1 MEEGVSLADRMAF
14 ACKYLSQTKLSEYVM
29 LQIQKSVDKGDLN
42 GLLLTGES
50 QEGINILQ
58 AHMDSTGDIQTV
70 ALIAINYFH
79 RELFNDIRVQYW
91 ITRSTTPLFDFILEN
106 YFKVF
111 VCYNTFSYMDCL
123 NSWGFW
129 EKRAELEIKI
139 ANLRSTSRTART
151 VYLSCNFCGKSV
163 SNVLQEDARIR
174 NVSSNVNKVT

>member
-79 RELFNDIRVQYW
+79 RELFNDNRVQYW
-91 ITRSTTPLFDFILEN
+91 ITRSTTLLYNFVLEKLFKIFPTIFSATWTALTRGDFGKNE
-106 YFKVF
+106 
-111 VCYNTFSYMDCL
+111 L
-123 NSWGFW
+123 N
-129 EKRAELEIKI
+129 
-139 ANLRSTSRTART
+139 
-151 VYLSCNFCGKSV
+151 
-163 SNVLQEDARIR
+163 
-174 NVSSNVNKVT
+174 